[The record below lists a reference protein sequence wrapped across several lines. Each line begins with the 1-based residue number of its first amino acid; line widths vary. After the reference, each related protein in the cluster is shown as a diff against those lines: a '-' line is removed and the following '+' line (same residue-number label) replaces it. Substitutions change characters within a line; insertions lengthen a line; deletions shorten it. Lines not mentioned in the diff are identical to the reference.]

1 MPVTTRAAS
10 TAKRRRKI
18 LEAAL
23 QCFLERGFAAA
34 TAEEIRARS
43 GASIGS
49 IYHHFGGKEGLAGT
63 LHVEGLRD
71 YQAGFLRELRR
82 HRDARSGVQA
92 VVRYHLRWVQ
102 EHADWARFLFHL
114 REAEA
119 VQAVK
124 PELREINARFAAAVA
139 DWVRP
144 HMQSGVITPLPAD
157 VIGAVWIGP
166 AQQFARQWLAGHA
179 GTTLQKATRILAAAA
194 WKSLR
199 ADAGGDSS

>member
-10 TAKRRRKI
+10 TERRRRKI

-23 QCFLERGFAAA
+23 GCFLERGIAAA
-34 TAEEIRARS
+34 TTEEIRERS

-49 IYHHFGGKEGLAGT
+49 IYHHFGGKEGLAGS
-63 LHVEGLRD
+63 LHVEGLRN
-71 YQAGFLRELRR
+71 YQAGFLRELQR
-82 HRDARSGVQA
+82 HRHARSGIQA

-102 EHADWARFLFHL
+102 QHADWARFLFHM

-124 PELREINARFAAAVA
+124 PEIRDLNRRFAAAVA
-139 DWVRP
+139 DWIGP
-144 HMQSGVITPLPAD
+144 HMRKGVITPLPAD

-166 AQQFARQWLAGHA
+166 AQQFARQRLAGHA
-179 GTTLQKATRILAAAA
+179 TTTLQKATRILAEAA

-199 ADAGGDSS
+199 ADAGD

>member
-10 TAKRRRKI
+10 TEKRRRKI

-23 QCFLERGFAAA
+23 HCFLERGFTAA
-34 TAEEIRARS
+34 TAEEIRERS

-49 IYHHFGGKEGLAGT
+49 IYHHFGGKEGLAGA

-71 YQAGFLRELRR
+71 YQAGFLHELRR
-82 HRDARSGVQA
+82 HRGARSGVEA
-92 VVRYHLRWVQ
+92 VVRYHLRWVH

-119 VQAVK
+119 VQAVM
-124 PELREINARFAAAVA
+124 PELRELNRRFAAEVTA
-139 DWVRP
+139 WIRP
-144 HMQSGVITPLPAD
+144 HMRAGVITPLPAD
-157 VIGAVWIGP
+157 VVGAVWIGP

-179 GTTLQKATRILAAAA
+179 TTALPKATRVLAAAA
-194 WKSLR
+194 WRSLR
-199 ADAGGDSS
+199 ADTRT

>member
-1 MPVTTRAAS
+1 MAVKTRAAS
-10 TAKRRRKI
+10 TEKRRRKI

-82 HRDARSGVQA
+82 HRDARSGVQG

-102 EHADWARFLFHL
+102 AHADWARFLFHL

-124 PELREINARFAAAVA
+124 PEIREINHRFAAAVA
-139 DWVRP
+139 DWVLP
-144 HMQSGVITPLPAD
+144 HMRNGVITPLPAD

-166 AQQFARQWLAGHA
+166 VQQFARQWLAGHA
-179 GTTLQKATRILAAAA
+179 TTTPQQAIRVLADAA
-194 WKSLR
+194 WKALR
-199 ADAGGDSS
+199 AKAAD

>member
-10 TAKRRRKI
+10 TEKRRRKI
-18 LEAAL
+18 LDAAL

-34 TAEEIRARS
+34 TAEEIRERS

-71 YQAGFLRELRR
+71 YQAGFLRELQR

-102 EHADWARFLFHL
+102 QHADWARFLFHL

-124 PELREINARFAAAVA
+124 PEIREINRNFAAAVA
-139 DWVRP
+139 DWILP
-144 HMQSGVITPLPAD
+144 HMRNGVITPLPAD

-179 GTTLQKATRILAAAA
+179 TTTPQKATRVLAAAA

-199 ADAGGDSS
+199 ANAAD